1 MLPFIH
7 RHEQCHNNVQTHDK
21 GNVFSTKSMRSYLIT
36 HSPATSSKRD
46 VLFFPF
52 DAECTSIDPEW
63 RQFGVRV
70 HFHARPWVRVHAQ
83 FRTTKTLVCVCVWWG
98 GDAAALWRW
107 EGQEWDTHTHT
118 RTHTHTIEMVSSMQ
132 LLYGYTPAIH
142 KAFAA
147 EEQVVSELSRCVR
160 ERWVTLSIGLL
171 ACFGIIEWIII
182 KSKE

>member
-83 FRTTKTLVCVCVWWG
+83 FRTTKTRVCVCG
-98 GDAAALWRW
+98 GRGGMLLHCDDER
-107 EGQEWDTHTHT
+107 GRSGTHTHT
-118 RTHTHTIEMVSSMQ
+118 HTHTHNWNGFFDAITIWLHPCNSQ
-132 LLYGYTPAIH
+132 
-142 KAFAA
+142 
-147 EEQVVSELSRCVR
+147 
-160 ERWVTLSIGLL
+160 SICCWG
-171 ACFGIIEWIII
+171 ASC
-182 KSKE
+182 